1 MKYKYIIPVI
11 CLLALFAS
19 TSHALRPGDAAPDI
33 LGRLTTG
40 KKFKL
45 SNYSGKIRVVNFFT
59 MNCPPC
65 KKELPELALLENKFP
80 EVQIIAIHLG
90 ALSIE
95 KVVRFLSGLS
105 GHPDKIVISSMK
117 VKKTYGIR
125 GFPYSVVIDSNNR
138 VYKIIPGYNTNYITS
153 AIKELTRK

>member
-1 MKYKYIIPVI
+1 MEKGSLSFNTNLIIARMRYGGSNMKYKYIIPVI

-65 KKELPELALLENKFP
+65 KKE
-80 EVQIIAIHLG
+80 
-90 ALSIE
+90 
-95 KVVRFLSGLS
+95 
-105 GHPDKIVISSMK
+105 
-117 VKKTYGIR
+117 
-125 GFPYSVVIDSNNR
+125 
-138 VYKIIPGYNTNYITS
+138 
-153 AIKELTRK
+153 